1 MKKFVFVSVFVL
13 FGCLN
18 AFCVGIEVGASF
30 DISNYRYTVTAIID
44 GTHTQTEVSIAAV
57 PGKKAD
63 ITEIN
68 IPSQVTWTYTNELGV
83 SVETPCIV
91 TSVAESGF
99 NACPNVRSITIPGSV
114 KRIGKEAFRDIT
126 NTFTVTFN
134 EGLETIDAKAFCR
147 SYGMTG
153 NLILPST
160 LKTLGGNSF
169 GGCKNV
175 SYVEFLSEEPVSMSL
190 KLGVAENVF
199 FKEPSDISQG
209 FIVDVMYVPDGA
221 KWRAKLQYKPS
232 TMDDKNS
239 RIPFYPFASKGTET
253 VVDNIL
259 YDVYDLNGNKT
270 DTCARIAGVI
280 FAHPDTIIFPE
291 TVTIGG
297 TERKVTYAKAS
308 CFGGYW
314 GTSISGIKY
323 IRFPSTLRSIGRE
336 AFRSIDSKFTID
348 LNEGLE
354 TIGNRAFCRST
365 GLLGTRARCEQG
377 DSSLIIPSTVTRME
391 EYCFCQCFS
400 INDSI
405 VMLPHTPPTVPN
417 GQGFLFAE
425 TPAVIRIQCG
435 DIDKYHPK
443 DSKINYWSTRTLY
456 DACDSDIIM
465 GPTFLYRIIDHD
477 KKYLS
482 LLGRHKVGPA
492 DIVVP
497 DSVDKEKGQGDWY
510 YVKKIAEN
518 AFNKSNMLTSL
529 KIPAGVD
536 TIEAKAFY
544 GNTSLKTIEV
554 ASAFIKE
561 NAFYQCSALENLT
574 LDSGVVHI
582 FKNSFTNCT
591 KLKQIVFP
599 KTIQEIDDYAFNGSR
614 NIKEVEFLGIVPPK
628 LGGDNILSS
637 GEGTTLERIWVPCG
651 LYWTYYN
658 TNHGPGR
665 WLKLRDYLHSRC
677 PALDLKES
685 EGITADKTVSSIALH
700 RTFNIGEWTPL
711 YFPFAVDSVL
721 AVIDGVHYDINYPY
735 SAKYGGGYF
744 YLQKFKDI
752 DGETVCFTAADTIE
766 TGVNYII
773 RFPDDYF
780 SNMEIVFKTKA
791 REYNVTATPSL
802 SEQTSSTYV
811 LAGNNGYT
819 QYDGLSVGYL
829 MEGTSDG
836 TISFVRHIPCTV
848 SPFSSVLLP
857 PAQLQANPSKAPLRL
872 RMRTSED
879 KEDDVTTSVS
889 NTAGSSLRYCY
900 DGEQL
905 TIYPAGAP
913 CTIHSLSGTL
923 LYTIDGTQES
933 VVLHLPAGLYI
944 ANSKGNCQKI
954 LL

>member
-1 MKKFVFVSVFVL
+1 MKKFVLFSVFVV

-18 AFCVGIEVGASF
+18 AFGVVGQEFTVQEHPNMRFTVTSSTPAEVSVKANGTK
-30 DISNYRYTVTAIID
+30 SNITGELNIPDTVQNGNKKYAVTAI
-44 GTHTQTEVSIAAV
+44 
-57 PGKKAD
+57 AD
-63 ITEIN
+63 NAFNGSKITKLV
-68 IPSQVTWTYTNELGV
+68 IPKT
-83 SVETPCIV
+83 
-91 TSVAESGF
+91 
-99 NACPNVRSITIPGSV
+99 V
-114 KRIGKEAFRDIT
+114 KTIGKAAFRDIT
-126 NTFTVTFN
+126 NPFTVTFN
-134 EGLETIDAKAFCR
+134 EGLEVIGNRAFCT
-147 SYGMTG
+147 SPGLKDS
-153 NLILPST
+153 LIFPAT
-160 LKTLGGNSF
+160 LQTIGSLAFSGDSI
-169 GGCKNV
+169 V
-175 SYVEFLSEEPVSMSL
+175 SYIEFKGTKPVTLQVESGDSYTH
-190 KLGVAENVF
+190 
-199 FKEPSDISQG
+199 FKKNPHNPASDC
-209 FIVDVMYVPDGA
+209 IVDVIYVPNGSE
-221 KWRAKLQYKPS
+221 WRDACMMVSSPKSISIGVQLP
-232 TMDDKNS
+232 
-239 RIPFYPFASKGTET
+239 RYPFASKTTET
-253 VVDNIL
+253 VQNNIL
-259 YDVYDLNGNKT
+259 YDIHDLNGIATT
-270 DTCARIAGVI
+270 DAARIVGVI
-280 FAHPDTIIFPE
+280 ASHPKNIEFPDTIVINN
-291 TVTIGG
+291 TK
-297 TERKVTYAKAS
+297 RAVTYAKAF
-308 CFGGYW
+308 CFGGKLDATI
-314 GTSISGIKY
+314 TSIEHIK
-323 IRFPSTLRSIGRE
+323 FPKTMRHIGAE
-336 AFRSIDSKFTID
+336 AFRSIDSYFTLE
-348 LNEGLE
+348 LNEGLL

-365 GLLGTRARCEQG
+365 GLLGTPERLAKK
-377 DSSLIIPSTVTRME
+377 DSSLVIPSTVEQME

-400 INDSI
+400 IKDSI
-405 VMLPHTPPTVPN
+405 VMLPHTPPTVPD

-435 DIDKYHPK
+435 DIDNYHPK
-443 DSKINYWSTRTLY
+443 DSTINYWSTRTLF
-456 DACDSDIIM
+456 DACDHDIIM

-497 DSVDKEKGQGDWY
+497 DSVEKEEGQGDWY

-529 KIPAGVD
+529 KVPVGVD
-536 TIEAKAFY
+536 TIESRAFY
-544 GNTSLKTIEV
+544 ENTSLKTIEV

-599 KTIQEIDDYAFNGSR
+599 QTIQLIDDYAFNGSR
-614 NIKEVEFLGIVPPK
+614 NIKEVEFLGTVPPK
-628 LGGDNILSS
+628 LGGDNILST
-637 GEGTTLERIWVPCG
+637 GEGTTLEKIWVPCG
-651 LYWTYYN
+651 LYNTYYT

-665 WLKLRDYLHSRC
+665 WIKLQSYLRSRC
-677 PALDLKES
+677 RELDLKEG
-685 EGITADKTVSSIALH
+685 EDIAADETVSSIALH
-700 RTFNIGEWTPL
+700 RTFNINEWTPL
-711 YFPFAVDSVL
+711 YLPFAVDSVL

-744 YLQKFKDI
+744 YLQKFHEI
-752 DGETVCFTAADTIE
+752 HNEQVCFTAADTIE

-819 QYDGLSVGYL
+819 HDELSVGYL
-829 MEGTSDG
+829 MEGASDG

-848 SPFSSVLLP
+848 SPFSFVLLP

-879 KEDDVTTSVS
+879 KDDDVTTSVS
-889 NTAGSSLRYCY
+889 NTEDSSLRYCY
-900 DGEQL
+900 DGKQL

-913 CTIHSLSGTL
+913 CTIHSIEGDL